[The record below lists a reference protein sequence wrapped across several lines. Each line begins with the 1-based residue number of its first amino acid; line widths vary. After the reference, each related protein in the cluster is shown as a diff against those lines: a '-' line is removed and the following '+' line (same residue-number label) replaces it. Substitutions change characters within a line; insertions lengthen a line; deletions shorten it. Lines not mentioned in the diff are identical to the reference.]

1 MTVTYWEAATAPGGP
16 EKQHEI
22 RFSTYPSGCPRID
35 LYTPDG
41 THVTEITTETPGPS
55 RKNTSKNSK
64 CVWVHTS
71 NTRNISLLYRHNIL
85 TTSTPTQTAHT
96 PYGEVGCYPL
106 TPTGTQAHQ
115 DATSGFNFAMVNLT
129 TLGETEFRNE
139 NGTKLRSGRNNLLD
153 LTIVHAP
160 STAGRGYG
168 FLEYVAEAA
177 ERKWGYGAVV
187 GIVVNPRKSIQAP
200 TLLPTESMYQIILD
214 EIRDRHHWDIPQEY
228 DDTTVGWW
236 MSLYGMIIRDDSRP
250 VPPLELRSGL
260 WKPGYHYIIGE
271 TGEDPDTGDRWYR
284 DYEVLALH
292 RTTQP
297 TKEEETPTQEEE
309 TKAPPEDSQGDNYH
323 PQGRGSWM
331 TSDSLDWLHF

>member
-1 MTVTYWEAATAPGGP
+1 MFGY
-16 EKQHEI
+16 
-22 RFSTYPSGCPRID
+22 
-35 LYTPDG
+35 
-41 THVTEITTETPGPS
+41 
-55 RKNTSKNSK
+55 
-64 CVWVHTS
+64 TS
-71 NTRNISLLYRHNIL
+71 NTRTISLLYRHNIL
-85 TTSTPTQTAHT
+85 TTSTPTQPAHT
-96 PYGEVGCYPL
+96 PHGEVGCYPL

-214 EIRDRHHWDIPQEY
+214 EIRGQHHWDIPQEY
-228 DDTTVGWW
+228 SDSTVGWW
-236 MSLYGMIIRDDSRP
+236 MSLYGMIIRDDYRP

-260 WKPGYHYIIGE
+260 WKPGYPTRGTGGIGIMRCWPF
-271 TGEDPDTGDRWYR
+271 T
-284 DYEVLALH
+284 
-292 RTTQP
+292 
-297 TKEEETPTQEEE
+297 
-309 TKAPPEDSQGDNYH
+309 APPNPQKRKKH
-323 PQGRGSWM
+323 PHKKKKQKPHQKTARVITTTPKEGVVG
-331 TSDSLDWLHF
+331 